1 MTVRPCAAAIVVCRG
16 GKFTVERA
24 GAARLQYETVP
35 DKQKADVI
43 RKAKRGFEDVRIG
56 PTEFAAEIRACPT
69 RCVTRSPAEQVVN
82 RAERDKA
89 GNQRK
94 FEQVPV
100 VLSGG
105 CACSTRQKAH
115 TITPYARTRLAGL

>member
-1 MTVRPCAAAIVVCRG
+1 LASASSLMTVRPCAAAIVVCRG

-56 PTEFAAEIRACPT
+56 LTNLPL
-69 RCVTRSPAEQVVN
+69 RSALV
-82 RAERDKA
+82 
-89 GNQRK
+89 
-94 FEQVPV
+94 
-100 VLSGG
+100 
-105 CACSTRQKAH
+105 
-115 TITPYARTRLAGL
+115 RLVA